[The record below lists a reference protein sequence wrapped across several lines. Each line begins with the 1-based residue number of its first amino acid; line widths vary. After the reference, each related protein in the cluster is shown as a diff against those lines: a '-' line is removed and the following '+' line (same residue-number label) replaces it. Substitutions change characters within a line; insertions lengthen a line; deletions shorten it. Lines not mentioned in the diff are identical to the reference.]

1 MKKFLTIA
9 LCFFLAFSFTA
20 CGGNGGDNSSKPS
33 QNQSQGSSDN
43 PSASQDSSSNSSQGG
58 VELPED
64 KFD

>member
-1 MKKFLTIA
+1 MKKFLTIV
-9 LCFFLAFSFTA
+9 LCLFLAFGFTA
-20 CGGNGGDNSSKPS
+20 CGGNGGDNSSQPS

-43 PSASQDSSSNSSQGG
+43 PSSSQDSSSNSSQGG